1 MNHNANLIKHFSKL
15 SPRKEYIYCWERGQ
29 WYEGYDGHWDS
40 NQRIKHSRICEIK
53 HRNKK
58 NKKYK
63 GAIMDKKYLNNVL
76 GVLKE
81 VEYAGDYE
89 EPDYDWDE
97 EPIEGIHYACCPVCG
112 SVLYGENDHYHEED
126 CRLYKL
132 IKQTE
137 EMLK

>member
-1 MNHNANLIKHFSKL
+1 MKHSINLVKKFNKL
-15 SPRKEYIYCWERGQ
+15 SPRREYIYRWERGQ
-29 WYEGYDGHWDS
+29 WYDGYDEHWDS
-40 NQRIKHSRICEIK
+40 NQRLNYSRIYKIN

-63 GAIMDKKYLNNVL
+63 GDIMDKKYLEDVL
-76 GVLKE
+76 YVLKE

-126 CRLYKL
+126 CGLYKL

>member
-1 MNHNANLIKHFSKL
+1 MFLDGQKL
-15 SPRKEYIYCWERGQ
+15 HPYIPMAKARGFT
-29 WYEGYDGHWDS
+29 GAGD
-40 NQRIKHSRICEIK
+40 
-53 HRNKK
+53 KK

-137 EMLK
+137 IMLK

>member
-1 MNHNANLIKHFSKL
+1 
-15 SPRKEYIYCWERGQ
+15 
-29 WYEGYDGHWDS
+29 
-40 NQRIKHSRICEIK
+40 
-53 HRNKK
+53 
-58 NKKYK
+58 
-63 GAIMDKKYLNNVL
+63 MDKKYLENVL
-76 GVLKE
+76 KVLKE

-97 EPIEGIHYACCPVCG
+97 EPIEGIHYGCCPVCG
-112 SVLYGENDHYHEED
+112 IVLYGENDHYHEED

>member
-1 MNHNANLIKHFSKL
+1 M
-15 SPRKEYIYCWERGQ
+15 
-29 WYEGYDGHWDS
+29 YEGYDEHWDS
-40 NQRIKHSRICEIK
+40 NQRLKYIRIYKIK

-89 EPDYDWDE
+89 EPDYDWE
-97 EPIEGIHYACCPVCG
+97 ESPIEGQHYSCCPICG
-112 SVLYGENDHYHEED
+112 IYIGEEHYED
-126 CRLYKL
+126 CKLYKL
-132 IKQTE
+132 IKQTV
-137 EMLK
+137 EMLNE